1 MYNFKRLTE
10 SKFINAQ
17 SNIFKFLFHCCSSFI
32 FFENFYVI
40 IMKVE
45 KGFIATQQENYQ
57 LNVINLIKHGVR
69 NFKRQEII
77 TRRPNGS
84 FFRYTYHDSYERMQ
98 RLANALVTVG
108 VKIGDRV
115 GVLSWNHHQY
125 YEIYFGLPGMG
136 AVMITLNL
144 RLNPEDI
151 AYIVNHSGTK
161 FIIVDEDLLH
171 IAESLA
177 PLCDSIKGYIIIT
190 EKSLKEINS
199 NLEPVY
205 SYETLLN
212 DAVPS
217 YQWPN
222 LDENSAYAACY
233 TTGTTGKPK
242 GVYYSHRYVYI
253 HTLMFTAQLPFR
265 VSDVVLQLVPMFH
278 VLGWSKPLAAT
289 YAGAKIIFS
298 GRWNLDDL
306 EELTTLIVN
315 EKVTISGAVPAVC
328 MTMLEIIRKM
338 EKKPDLTGL
347 KLISGG
353 SEPPISL
360 MRGFW
365 DECGAEIAHSY
376 GSTEAMAITTLNLF
390 KPWHVKE
397 LSSEE
402 LWELKK
408 KQGPIV
414 SGLDI
419 EIIDDEGNFLPHDG
433 KSSGEILLR
442 GPWVAKSYYNDD
454 KTKNSFTNDDYLKTG
469 DAGCLDLEGYLKI
482 TDRIKD
488 VIKSGGEWISS
499 IDLENRLV
507 SHRSVFEAAVIGIKH
522 PKWDER
528 PLALIKLR
536 PEIESLEKKELS
548 NFLLNQFPK
557 WQIPDDFVIVNE
569 IPKTSVGKL
578 NKKVIREKYKDY
590 YLTNQK

>member
-1 MYNFKRLTE
+1 
-10 SKFINAQ
+10 
-17 SNIFKFLFHCCSSFI
+17 
-32 FFENFYVI
+32 
-40 IMKVE
+40 MKVE
-45 KGFIATQQENYQ
+45 KGFLASQQVNYQ
-57 LNVINLIKHGVR
+57 LNVINLIRQGVR
-69 NFKRQEII
+69 NFKKQEIVS
-77 TRRPNGS
+77 RRPNGT
-84 FFRYTYHDSYERMQ
+84 FFRYTYNDSYERMQ
-98 RLANALVTVG
+98 RLANALVTIG

-115 GVLSWNHHQY
+115 GVISWNHHQY
-125 YEIYFGLPGMG
+125 FEVYFGLPGMG

-144 RLNPEDI
+144 RLSTEDLV
-151 AYIVNHSGTK
+151 YIINHSGLK

-171 IAESLA
+171 MAESVT
-177 PLCDSIKGYIIIT
+177 PSCKSIKGFIIIT
-190 EKSLKEINS
+190 DKSLNEIDT
-199 NLEPVY
+199 NLDPVY

-212 DAVPS
+212 DAAPS

-242 GVYYSHRYVYI
+242 GVYYSHRNVYI
-253 HTLMFTAQLPFR
+253 HALMFAAQLPFS
-265 VSDVVLQLVPMFH
+265 VNDVVLQLVPMFH

-289 YAGAKIIFS
+289 YAGSKIIFS
-298 GRWNLDDL
+298 GKWNLDDL
-306 EELTTLIVN
+306 KELTDLMVN
-315 EKVTISGAVPAVC
+315 EKVTVSGAVPAVL
-328 MTMLEIIRKM
+328 MTMLEFIRKM
-338 EKKPDLTGL
+338 EKKPDLAGT

-365 DECGAEIAHSY
+365 DETGGEIIHSY

-390 KPWHVKE
+390 KPWLKKE
-397 LSSEE
+397 LTEEE
-402 LWELKK
+402 LWDLKK
-408 KQGPIV
+408 KQGGIV

-419 EIIDDEGNFLPHDG
+419 EIIDESGNPLPHDG
-433 KSSGEILLR
+433 KSSGEILLS
-442 GPWVAKSYYNDD
+442 GPWIPKSYYNDE
-454 KTKNSFTNDDYLKTG
+454 KTKTSFTNDGYFKTG
-469 DAGCLDLEGYLKI
+469 DAGCLDSEGYLKI

-507 SHRSVFEAAVIGIKH
+507 SHNSVLEAAVIGIKH

-536 PEIESLEKKELS
+536 PEIESLEKKELTD
-548 NFLLNQFPK
+548 FLLSRFPK
-557 WQIPDDFVIVNE
+557 WQIPDDFIFVNE

-590 YLTNQK
+590 YLTNKW

>member
-1 MYNFKRLTE
+1 
-10 SKFINAQ
+10 
-17 SNIFKFLFHCCSSFI
+17 
-32 FFENFYVI
+32 
-40 IMKVE
+40 MKVE
-45 KGFIATQQENYQ
+45 KGFIASQQVNYQ

-69 NFKRQEII
+69 NFKRQEIL
-77 TRRPNGS
+77 TRRTDGS
-84 FFRYTYHDSYERMQ
+84 FFRYTYNDSYERMQ
-98 RLANALVTVG
+98 RLANALITIG
-108 VKIGDRV
+108 VQIGDRV
-115 GVLSWNHHQY
+115 GVISWNHHQY
-125 YEIYFGLPGMG
+125 FEIYFGLPGMG

-144 RLNPEDI
+144 KLSTEDLV
-151 AYIVNHSGTK
+151 YIIKHSGIK

-171 IAESLA
+171 MAESVA
-177 PLCDSIKGYIIIT
+177 TLCESIKGYVIIT
-190 EKSLKEINS
+190 DKPLNKIDTNLKPI
-199 NLEPVY
+199 Y
-205 SYETLLN
+205 SYEVLLN
-212 DAVPS
+212 VAASS

-242 GVYYSHRYVYI
+242 GVYYSHRNAYI
-253 HTLMFTAQLPFR
+253 HALMFAAQLPFS
-265 VSDVVLQLVPMFH
+265 VNDVVLQLVPMFH

-289 YAGAKIIFS
+289 YAGSKIIFS

-306 EELTTLIVN
+306 EGLTKLIID
-315 EKVTISGAVPAVC
+315 EKVTVSGAVPTVC

-353 SEPPISL
+353 SEPPVSL

-365 DECGAEIAHSY
+365 EECEVEIAHSY

-390 KPWHVKE
+390 RPWHKKE
-397 LSSEE
+397 LSNAD

-408 KQGPIV
+408 KQGVIV

-419 EIIDDEGNFLPHDG
+419 EIIDEKGDYLPHDG
-433 KSSGEILLR
+433 ITSGEILLR

-454 KTKNSFTNDDYLKTG
+454 KTKTSFTNDGYLKTG
-469 DAGCLDLEGYLKI
+469 DAGCLDSEGYLKI

-507 SHRSVFEAAVIGIKH
+507 SHRSILEAAVIGIAH

-536 PEIESLEKKELS
+536 TEIESLEKKELS
-548 NFLLNQFPK
+548 DFLSKKFPK
-557 WQIPDDFVIVNE
+557 WQIPDDFLFVNE

-578 NKKVIREKYKDY
+578 NKKEIREKYKDY
-590 YLTNQK
+590 YLTNKK

>member
-1 MYNFKRLTE
+1 M
-10 SKFINAQ
+10 
-17 SNIFKFLFHCCSSFI
+17 
-32 FFENFYVI
+32 
-40 IMKVE
+40 MKIE
-45 KGFIATQQENYQ
+45 KGFLATQQENYQ
-57 LNVINLIKHGVR
+57 LNVVNLIKHGVR
-69 NFKRQEII
+69 NFKKQEII
-77 TRRPNGS
+77 SRSPDGH
-84 FFRYTYHDSYERMQ
+84 FFRYTYYDAYERMQ
-98 RLANALVTVG
+98 RLANALITIG

-144 RLNPEDI
+144 RLSTEDL
-151 AYIVNHSGTK
+151 AYILKHSGTK
-161 FIIVDEDLLH
+161 FILVDENLLYV
-171 IAESLA
+171 AESVA
-177 PLCDSIKGYIIIT
+177 PLCESIRGYIIIT
-190 EKSLKEINS
+190 DKSLDEIDT

-212 DAVPS
+212 DAGSS

-242 GVYYSHRYVYI
+242 GVYYSHRNAYI
-253 HTLMFTAQLPFR
+253 QALMFAAQLPLS
-265 VSDVVLQLVPMFH
+265 VNDTVLQLVPMFH

-289 YAGAKIIFS
+289 YAGSKIIFS
-298 GRWNLDDL
+298 GKWSLNDL
-306 EELTTLIVN
+306 KELTDLMVN
-315 EKVTISGAVPAVC
+315 EKVTVSGAVPAVL
-328 MTMLEIIRKM
+328 MTMLEFIRKM
-338 EKKPDLTGL
+338 EKKPDLTGT

-365 DECGAEIAHSY
+365 DETGGEIIHSY

-390 KPWHVKE
+390 KPWLKKE
-397 LSSEE
+397 LTEE
-402 LWELKK
+402 KLWELKK
-408 KQGPIV
+408 KQGEIV

-419 EIIDDEGNFLPHDG
+419 EIIDEEGNYLPHDG
-433 KSSGEILLR
+433 MSSGEILLR
-442 GPWVAKSYYNDD
+442 GPWVARSYYNDD
-454 KTKNSFTNDDYLKTG
+454 KTKICFTDDGYLKTG
-469 DAGCLDLEGYLKI
+469 DAGCLDDEGYLKI

-507 SHRSVFEAAVIGIKH
+507 SHSSILEAAVIGIKH

-528 PLALIKLR
+528 PLALITLR
-536 PEIESLEKKELS
+536 PGIKSLDKKELHE
-548 NFLLNQFPK
+548 FLLNKFTK
-557 WQIPDDFVIVNE
+557 WQIPDDFIFVDE

-578 NKKVIREKYKDY
+578 NKKIIREQYKDY
-590 YLTNQK
+590 YLTDK

>member
-1 MYNFKRLTE
+1 
-10 SKFINAQ
+10 
-17 SNIFKFLFHCCSSFI
+17 
-32 FFENFYVI
+32 
-40 IMKVE
+40 MKIE
-45 KGFIATQQENYQ
+45 KGFLATQQVNYQ

-77 TRRPNGS
+77 SRRPDGS
-84 FFRYTYHDSYERMQ
+84 FFRYTYNDAYERMQ
-98 RLANALVTVG
+98 RLANALITIG

-144 RLNPEDI
+144 RLSTEDLV
-151 AYIVNHSGTK
+151 YIINHSGLK

-171 IAESLA
+171 MAESVT
-177 PLCDSIKGYIIIT
+177 PSCKSIKGFIIIT
-190 EKSLKEINS
+190 DKSLNEIDT
-199 NLEPVY
+199 NLDPVY

-212 DAVPS
+212 DAAPS

-242 GVYYSHRYVYI
+242 GVYYSHRNVYI
-253 HTLMFTAQLPFR
+253 HALMFAAQLPFS
-265 VSDVVLQLVPMFH
+265 VNDVVLQLVPMFH

-289 YAGAKIIFS
+289 YAGSKIIFS
-298 GRWNLDDL
+298 GKWNLDDL
-306 EELTTLIVN
+306 KELTDLMVN
-315 EKVTISGAVPAVC
+315 EKVTVSGAVPAVL
-328 MTMLEIIRKM
+328 MTMLEFIRKM
-338 EKKPDLTGL
+338 EKKPDLAGT

-365 DECGAEIAHSY
+365 DETGGEIIHSY

-390 KPWHVKE
+390 KPWLKKE
-397 LSSEE
+397 LTEEE
-402 LWELKK
+402 LWDLKK
-408 KQGPIV
+408 KQGGIV

-419 EIIDDEGNFLPHDG
+419 EIIDESGNPLPHDG
-433 KSSGEILLR
+433 KSSGEILLS
-442 GPWVAKSYYNDD
+442 GPWIPKSYYNDE
-454 KTKNSFTNDDYLKTG
+454 KTKTSFTNDGYFKTG
-469 DAGCLDLEGYLKI
+469 DAGCLDSEGYLKI

-507 SHRSVFEAAVIGIKH
+507 SHNSVLEAAVIGIKH

-536 PEIESLEKKELS
+536 PEIESLEKKELTD
-548 NFLLNQFPK
+548 FLLSRFPK
-557 WQIPDDFVIVNE
+557 WQIPDDFIFVNE

-590 YLTNQK
+590 YLTNKW